1 MIKKK
6 ISYVCMYVQSILKT
20 REMNWINF
28 TKKKFCNFTTYVHTV
43 TKIHSIHENP
53 TSYLSLLF
61 CIYVDKIIIVEHKI
75 IALLASII
83 QDNKYIHFSCWQ
95 RRRTISTISSWR
107 ETLETDHK
115 HLICSLIK
123 MVFDI
128 GMPNIAVNPLD
139 GALFE
144 IVKHKTDKT
153 RSIFR
158 DLKGSLL
165 TQQTRLQVK

>member
-1 MIKKK
+1 MDRD
-6 ISYVCMYVQSILKT
+6 KT
-20 REMNWINF
+20 LS
-28 TKKKFCNFTTYVHTV
+28 KFCNFTTYVHTV
-43 TKIHSIHENP
+43 TKIHSIYENP

-83 QDNKYIHFSCWQ
+83 QDNKYIHFCCWQ

-107 ETLETDHK
+107 ETLETDHR

>member
-1 MIKKK
+1 MYIPSQKFTPSMK
-6 ISYVCMYVQSILKT
+6 IPLDICPFFFVYV
-20 REMNWINF
+20 
-28 TKKKFCNFTTYVHTV
+28 
-43 TKIHSIHENP
+43 
-53 TSYLSLLF
+53 
-61 CIYVDKIIIVEHKI
+61 YVDKIITVEHKI

-83 QDNKYIHFSCWQ
+83 QDNKYIHFYCWQ